1 MILPR
6 VPTRTVSFV
15 DNYCQEYQRIFPEV
29 RSYENFKFLHIGL
42 ISELSRK
49 SLPEI
54 AKYVGL
60 KDSQSLNNFIKNS
73 PWDVN
78 LLREQRL
85 SLLKRHLGNRRFT
98 LVINEVGDKKK
109 GKTTDYVARQYIGQ
123 FGKTENGIVTI
134 NAYGIIDGTTFP
146 LIFKVFKPKTTLME
160 GDDYQ
165 SKSEIAIFIIKKLL
179 QRGFQFDTVIADSV
193 YGNSRDLLQVLN
205 RLSLNFIVP
214 LKISDIRAL
223 DIAHRH
229 FHSSVS
235 NVDNQSGLSSQ
246 SSLWHERVMCQPIL
260 NGVFERKYADA
271 LIEYKDDTVSAITNI
286 PESMSQK
293 LANLLIWL
301 SWTEYKLKGITKELG
316 WTDFRITNYQSIERW
331 WEIVFSAYSMISL
344 RSDVFQNKWEI
355 DLFGKSEK
363 RLRSEPLPR
372 DCYEDEETIW
382 GERLNDLIKSISL
395 NGGQRYCSW
404 TIAAASAN
412 N

>member
-6 VPTRTVSFV
+6 IPTRTVSFV
-15 DNYCQEYQRIFPEV
+15 DDYCQEYQKIFPEV

-42 ISELSRK
+42 ISELTRK

-85 SLLKRHLGNRRFT
+85 SLLKKHLGNRRFI
-98 LVINEVGDKKK
+98 LVINEIGDKKK
-109 GKTTDYVARQYIGQ
+109 GKTTDYVAKQYIGQ

-134 NAYGIIDGTTFP
+134 NAYGILDGMTFP
-146 LIFKVFKPKTTLME
+146 LIFKVFKPKNTLLE

-165 SKSEIAIFIIKKLL
+165 SKHDLALGIIKKLL

-193 YGNSRDLLQVLN
+193 YGRNKDFLQVLN

-214 LKISDIRAL
+214 LKISPISTIETTYRGFY
-223 DIAHRH
+223 HE
-229 FHSSVS
+229 
-235 NVDNQSGLSSQ
+235 NSQ
-246 SSLWHERVMCQPIL
+246 SILTSQSNFFNNRGMSQAQL
-260 NGVFERKYADA
+260 NGIFDHKHSDA
-271 LIEYKDDTVSAITNI
+271 LIEYTDDYISAVTNI

-293 LANLLIWL
+293 LAHLLIL
-301 SWTEYKLKGITKELG
+301 LAWTEYKLKEVIKELG

-331 WEIVFSAYSMISL
+331 WEIVLSAYSMVSL
-344 RSDVFQNKWEI
+344 QSDVFQKKWQM
-355 DLFGKSEK
+355 DLFVPPETQLMAELASQN
-363 RLRSEPLPR
+363 RSG
-372 DCYEDEETIW
+372 DEETIW
-382 GERLNDLIKSISL
+382 QERLHKLVKSISL
-395 NGGQRYCSW
+395 NEGQKSAHW
-404 TIAAASAN
+404 AIAAASRN